1 MLAALGRYWPG
12 EGMWL
17 SDYYLR
23 KRIPETSE
31 VRKWGNTKEEG
42 AEGCGASTCFT
53 ARDASEKYQ
62 SHIHRPLEH

>member
-17 SDYYLR
+17 SDYYLC

-31 VRKWGNTKEEG
+31 VRKWGNT
-42 AEGCGASTCFT
+42 
-53 ARDASEKYQ
+53 
-62 SHIHRPLEH
+62 